1 MNDRYASQWAA
12 AAGET
17 PPRPA
22 FLKRLWMVLVRPEE
36 LFTALAANPAWFPVA
51 AFTAVVVG
59 ISLALI
65 PAEVFYGA
73 VAEQATSPEQL
84 GDLQEAP
91 MILYKSLGV
100 ASGAVVVLVL
110 PVIVSLVT
118 SVLFIFMRGDRASF
132 RQHLCVIS
140 HAGVILALGALLVT
154 PLRIRSLNIEETLAV
169 GDFFP
174 FLDGFLYNV
183 LNGLDLFTLWS
194 TVVAG
199 LGLSLLDERRRW
211 GPTAAVLVAI
221 VVVLAVIRAFFTS

>member
-36 LFTALAANPAWFPVA
+36 LFMALAANPAWFPVA

-59 ISLALI
+59 ISLALT
-65 PAEVFYGA
+65 PAEVFYGV

-84 GDLQEAP
+84 GALQEAP
-91 MILYKSLGV
+91 MIWYKLP
-100 ASGAVVVLVL
+100 AVVFGAGAMIVL
-110 PVIVSLVT
+110 PVILSLVT
-118 SVLFIFMRGDRASF
+118 SVLFIFMRGDRATF

-140 HAGVILALGALLVT
+140 HTGVILALGALVLT
-154 PLRIRSLNIEETLAV
+154 PLRIRSLNIQETLAV
-169 GDFFP
+169 ADFFP

-183 LNGLDLFTLWS
+183 LNGLDLFGLWGC
-194 TVVAG
+194 VVAG

-221 VVVLAVIRAFFTS
+221 LVIVAVVGAFFTP

>member
-1 MNDRYASQWAA
+1 MNDQYSSEWAA
-12 AAGET
+12 AADEP

-22 FLKRLWMVLVRPEE
+22 FVKRLWMVLVRPEE
-36 LFTALAANPAWFPVA
+36 LFMALAANPAWFPMA

-59 ISLALI
+59 ISLALT
-65 PAEVFYGA
+65 PAEVFYGLF
-73 VAEQATSPEQL
+73 AEQATSPEQL
-84 GDLQEAP
+84 EALQEAP
-91 MILYKSLGV
+91 MILYKLP
-100 ASGAVVVLVL
+100 AVVFGAGLMIVL

-118 SVLFIFMRGDRASF
+118 SVLFIFMRGDRATF

-140 HAGVILALGALLVT
+140 HGGVILALGALLVT
-154 PLRIRSLNIEETLAV
+154 PLRIRSRNIEEMFAV

-183 LNGLDLFTLWS
+183 LNGLDLFTLWGC
-194 TVVAG
+194 VVAG

-221 VVVLAVIRAFFTS
+221 MVILAVIRAFFVS